1 MPEDDL
7 NDSGQLPFDG
17 VGSGIGVSPIDI
29 ENEMRKSYL
38 DYAMSVIVG
47 RALPDVRDGLK
58 PVQRRIL
65 YAMREEGLRSNRPPR
80 KCARIVGQVMGKYHP
95 HGDASIYDTL
105 VRMAQPFSM
114 RQLLVNGQGNFGSID
129 GDPPAAMRYTEARLA
144 PYAEALLEDIDMD
157 TVDYRPNYDD
167 SAEEPEHLAAAAPNL
182 LVNGSNGIAVGMA
195 THIPPHNLRELV
207 EATIQLIRH
216 PNTRFERIISMVQG
230 PDFPTGGIL
239 CGNAGMIQAYREGRG
254 HILVRARTDIE
265 SIGKDRYAITVSEIP
280 YQVNKARL
288 IKKAADLINQK
299 KIEGISDIRDESD
312 RRGMRIVFELKRG
325 EQPEVVLNNLY
336 KHTDLQQGSGVA
348 ILAIVDGRPKELGL
362 IEYLKLF
369 IAHRQDV
376 VRRRTNYLLRKAR
389 EREHILLGFAKA
401 LLRIDEVIAL
411 IRASRNP
418 KEAKLG
424 LTGEIEIDFRQYLS
438 ADFLDSSDAAPNR
451 FLPFDFTERQAQAI
465 IELQLQ
471 RLTGMERQK
480 ILDELAELQ
489 KKIAGYLEILESDA
503 ILNKVIIEELRA
515 MAKKFGSDR
524 KTEIGGEVRE
534 ISIED
539 LIANEDMVVT
549 VTKNGYLKR
558 TSLDT
563 YRKQSRGGR
572 GRRGMA
578 TREDDIVE
586 SLFIGKTH
594 SYILVFTNLGR
605 VYWLKVYNIPEVA
618 AAGRGRN
625 IVNLLNFMP
634 NETVQAF
641 LPVQEFDPNKF
652 IVMVTRNGRV
662 KKCTLDVF
670 ARPLSRGIIALI
682 LGEGDE
688 LVSARLCEP
697 DQHILIAT
705 RRGQAIHFEN
715 DGVRAQGRVAGGVR
729 GIRIDEGDVVIGLLC
744 ASEDHLVLTIN
755 ELGYGKRT
763 QLSKYRLT
771 ARAGRG
777 VINTKITRS
786 NGDVVTVMK
795 VLADDE
801 VVIITRNGKIL
812 RIESDKIR
820 ATGRSAQGVR
830 LVNLDEGDVVAA
842 CSVVPR
848 TDEIDLDD
856 EVEAPEP
863 TLPIQ

>member
-17 VGSGIGVSPIDI
+17 VGSGIGVSPINI

-207 EATIQLIRH
+207 EATIQLIKH

-641 LPVQEFDPNKF
+641 LPVQEFDPSKF